1 MQSFS
6 LSLSLF
12 RTRSRFSPCFF
23 FSCFTKQLLHITSAA
38 HFRAWNR
45 SYGFAIVRCSHH
57 HLLLTKE
64 TQVAI
69 FIMLSARFI
78 LFYWIQFAFL
88 FRLLMYFPGSVRW
101 TWGASL
107 YSKLVVEMRENCVS
121 FETIFFPSF
130 PMKIS
135 FNVKYCTSIQ
145 SQASG
150 VSTLNAFNI
159 II

>member
-23 FSCFTKQLLHITSAA
+23 FVFHKTITS
-38 HFRAWNR
+38 HNERCTFSSLNR